1 MRIKTGLAALLACC
15 ILSAAATQVE
25 VIGVMPGMAVV
36 KVDGSGPKTLRVGQS
51 QGSVKLLA
59 VDGSSATFDIDGSRS
74 RIAMGSSSFSTTS
87 SDKGKA
93 REVLTADGNGHF
105 VTTVQVN
112 GHSVQALVDTGATT
126 VSMSAATARQLG
138 LEYRNGQRAVS
149 QTANGL
155 VPVWIVRWDTVRL
168 GTITLYQV
176 EGAVIEAD
184 MPGVL
189 LGMSFLN
196 RVKMV
201 RGNGQLE
208 LVKN

>member
-15 ILSAAATQVE
+15 ALSAAATQVE

-59 VDGSSATFDIDGSRS
+59 VDGSSGTFEIDGSRT
-74 RIAMGSSSFSTTS
+74 RIAMGSSSFSTAS